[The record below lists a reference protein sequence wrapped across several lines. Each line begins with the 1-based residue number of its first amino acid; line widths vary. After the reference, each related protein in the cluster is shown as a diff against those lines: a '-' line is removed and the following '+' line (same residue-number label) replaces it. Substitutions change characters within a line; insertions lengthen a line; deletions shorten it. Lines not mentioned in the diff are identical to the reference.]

1 MAKRMPMV
9 KWIAICRDA
18 GRCYPLHHGHS
29 FCHALCCFM
38 ECRDRQRYLVV
49 GTDLWCHSWST
60 CDAAAAHVYTHK
72 SAAVRIH
79 QWITGDGCHPAK
91 PYGLWSSRRTGLC
104 NLMQISYVL
113 NGTSM
118 YGGAKPQFHFTHA
131 LRAHAFF
138 PPSHPCRAS
147 DYPPP
152 VSTFFASSPPLP
164 YRDRA

>member
-60 CDAAAAHVYTHK
+60 CDTAAARVYAYK

-79 QWITGDGCHPAK
+79 QWITGDGRHLAK

-104 NLMQISYVL
+104 NLMQISHVL
-113 NGTSM
+113 KGSSM
-118 YGGAKPQFHFTHA
+118 YGGSIPVFIHTHA
-131 LRAHAFF
+131 HRA
-138 PPSHPCRAS
+138 
-147 DYPPP
+147 DGY
-152 VSTFFASSPPLP
+152 TKP
-164 YRDRA
+164 YRLCGSSD